1 MVVCCLCIDFDSR
14 DITGTHTGHTGH
26 TGRTSGARGQW
37 GKRITRTNLTTIHPN
52 PTTHTRMKT
61 ATDLRAARTAAS
73 PDESTAPRYTQVK
86 TYRYKSHQT

>member
-1 MVVCCLCIDFDSR
+1 MYRLDSR
-14 DITGTHTGHTGH
+14 DITGTHTGRTGH